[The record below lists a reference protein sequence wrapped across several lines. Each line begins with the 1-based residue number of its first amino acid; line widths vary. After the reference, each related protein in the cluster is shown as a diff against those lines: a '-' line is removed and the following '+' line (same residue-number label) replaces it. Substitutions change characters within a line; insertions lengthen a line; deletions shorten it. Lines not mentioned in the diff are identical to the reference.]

1 MNTITVGRIG
11 YNCGPREGRQVDP
24 ELVHEL
30 QERGFHRPV
39 RTLADPRLRLPEL
52 LLMEGW
58 DRSATDECVT
68 YSRTVESDPSS
79 GQEVVFGADS
89 RREVH
94 TRVDGRVHIL
104 RATPDGKVEESRG

>member
-1 MNTITVGRIG
+1 MNTITGARLDFRV
-11 YNCGPREGRQVDP
+11 GPREGKQVDP

-39 RTLADPRLRLPEL
+39 RTLSDPRLRLPEL

-58 DRSATDECVT
+58 DREASSEGVT
-68 YSRTVESDPSS
+68 YSRTVDSDPAA
-79 GQEVVFGADS
+79 GQEVVFGCDD
-89 RREVH
+89 RREVV
-94 TRVDGRVHIL
+94 TRVDGKVHIL